1 MPTISTKRP
10 KKSAKSSKRPP
21 QKEGF
26 QKGLEQLTENIVGL
40 DQEKKRL
47 LHEMNKLILP
57 LALKVAKKIVAKEL
71 ETHPD
76 TIVDIVM
83 QALSA
88 VLHNHR
94 VTIWVSKADK
104 EIVDAHKARL
114 KEKLDQVESLSIKER
129 GDITPGGCI
138 IESETGVVNAELEN
152 QFRAIEST
160 LDKHV
165 AP

>member
-1 MPTISTKRP
+1 
-10 KKSAKSSKRPP
+10 
-21 QKEGF
+21 
-26 QKGLEQLTENIVGL
+26 
-40 DQEKKRL
+40 
-47 LHEMNKLILP
+47 MNKLILP